1 MNIAKQI
8 LGQRQASAYHARHIE
23 CSNIILDALTVPL
36 MPLLPHVETPEM
48 AALFE
53 RLDIAQWK
61 LSMLVLNVGH
71 YCGLSVSGGTSAE
84 L

>member
-8 LGQRQASAYHARHIE
+8 LGQRQASTYHARHME
-23 CSNIILDALTVPL
+23 CSNIIMDALAVPL

-61 LSMLVLNVGH
+61 LSMSVLNVGH
-71 YCGLSVSGGTSAE
+71 YFGIPVSRGTSAD